1 MNGFD
6 DKNRGF
12 SLVELIIVIAI
23 MAILIGV
30 MAPQL
35 LKYMEKSKI
44 SADAQMCDTIKRAIE
59 VAMNDPEV
67 IADPVSA
74 GIAGDFTNPSGGNF
88 RLDHY
93 SATLAQDSAF
103 GKSVEDIL
111 GWNPFLLNS
120 NIHHQHLKSSPANS
134 DGIFCA
140 VVSDDGSHFAIT
152 IAHSDKTGKKRDL
165 NPNPSYDE
173 LEDSDQI
180 YSK

>member
-1 MNGFD
+1 MNGFNN
-6 DKNRGF
+6 KNKGF

-59 VAMNDPEV
+59 VAINDPEV
-67 IADPVSA
+67 IADPASA
-74 GIAGDFTNPSGGNF
+74 GIAGDFTDASMGDF

-93 SATLAQDSAF
+93 GATLAKDTAF
-103 GKSVEDIL
+103 GKTVEDIL
-111 GWNPFLLNS
+111 GWNPFIMNG
-120 NIHHQHLKSSPANS
+120 NTHCQHLKSTPANS

-140 VVSDDGSHFAIT
+140 VVSDDGSHFAIV
-152 IAHSDKTGKKRDL
+152 IAHSDKTGKKRNINL
-165 NPNPSYDE
+165 NPTYDE
-173 LEDSDQI
+173 LEASDQI